1 VTDALTVSAGR
12 LPALP
17 NVTARRAA
25 LARLPKVE
33 LHRHLTGSIRLD
45 TMLELDAEY
54 GLDLPTRDREELRR
68 HAQVG
73 PDTPAELA
81 HILRTVSAFLRRCF
95 VSREAIARIAHEM
108 VEDAAE
114 DGIVY
119 LEARFSPLYMAQTSR
134 VSPEQAFGAAA
145 EGLAAA
151 SARFGVRTGVLIA
164 MARDA
169 GLSACQRAAD
179 LALEHAGELVVG
191 VDLAGDEAGHPP
203 RLFTRIFDKLRAD
216 GRLGITVH
224 AGEASGPQSV
234 RDAIEL
240 LGAQRIGHGVRAV
253 HDPQVVELVRARG
266 VVLETCPTSNVLTG
280 AVPSLAE
287 HPLRALLEAGVRAT
301 INTDD
306 PGWFDVTL
314 TDEYATALD
323 QLGLSFAELT
333 TAALN
338 AAHGAF
344 LPADERAAL
353 ARQLEA
359 AYGQAGL

>member
-1 VTDALTVSAGR
+1 MTDALTVSAGR

-169 GLSACQRAAD
+169 GLS
-179 LALEHAGELVVG
+179 
-191 VDLAGDEAGHPP
+191 EAGHPP